1 MASKVCHYYLNL
13 PPPFLTPRLFL
24 PKASKRGIKSISTP
38 RPNRFNRGQN
48 LPLLEST
55 TAAALERKK
64 FITPLR
70 TGALGTKKGMTA
82 MYEPETG
89 RRFPCT
95 VVQMDRVQVVA
106 HKTRQRNGYFAVQ
119 VGSGWK
125 HPSNVTRP
133 LLGHYAES
141 QVSPKRHLVEFKVQD
156 ASGLLDIGKII
167 GASWF
172 QEGQFV
178 DARANS
184 RGMGFAGGM
193 KRHGFHGQPASHG
206 TSLTHRAMGSA
217 GQSQGGGSRV
227 YPGKKMPGRMGGH
240 QVTTQN
246 IKVVKV
252 DDEKGLLVLR
262 GSIPG
267 PDGCLVKLSDAIKK
281 PWPDMP
287 VDILQPHST
296 ASPNNNKDPGGRGGC
311 DSCLFIS
318 SNTPLQ
324 SYNAKIRSL
333 IVANYKESQSWFEVI
348 IRGADH
354 PPEVGV
360 RFANAGQNTSSTMF
374 SKVRQ
379 RQGETGANE

>member
-1 MASKVCHYYLNL
+1 MVYPAYLFPTKFGVMASKACQCSSSL
-13 PPPFLTPRLFL
+13 PFPFLIPRLFVQNV
-24 PKASKRGIKSISTP
+24 PKRGIKSISTP
-38 RPNRFNRGQN
+38 RPSRFNRGQN

-55 TAAALERKK
+55 TTAALERKR
-64 FITPLR
+64 FTTPLR

-133 LLGHYAES
+133 LLGHFAES

-156 ASGLLDIGKII
+156 ESGLLGIGETI

-172 QEGQFV
+172 QEGQYV

-193 KRHGFHGQPASHG
+193 KRHGFHGQAASHG
-206 TSLTHRAMGSA
+206 VSLTHRAMGSA

-227 YPGKKMPGRMGGH
+227 HPGKKMPGRMGGH

-246 IKVVKV
+246 VKVVKV
-252 DDEKGLLVLR
+252 DDEKGLVVLQ

-281 PWPDMP
+281 PWPNVP
-287 VDILQPHST
+287 VNMLQAQPAADPVNAT
-296 ASPNNNKDPGGRGGC
+296 A
-311 DSCLFIS
+311 
-318 SNTPLQ
+318 
-324 SYNAKIRSL
+324 
-333 IVANYKESQSWFEVI
+333 
-348 IRGADH
+348 
-354 PPEVGV
+354 
-360 RFANAGQNTSSTMF
+360 
-374 SKVRQ
+374 
-379 RQGETGANE
+379 